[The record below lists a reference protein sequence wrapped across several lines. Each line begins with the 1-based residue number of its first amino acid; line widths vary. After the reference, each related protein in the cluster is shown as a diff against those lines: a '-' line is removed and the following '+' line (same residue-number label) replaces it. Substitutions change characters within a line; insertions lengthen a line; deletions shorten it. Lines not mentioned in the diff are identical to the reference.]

1 MIFTVGFAGIVFGAA
16 IGYLV
21 RDVVAYR
28 PPSRRKRVVLDR
40 YWRSWPA
47 TIRELRKMTHN

>member
-1 MIFTVGFAGIVFGAA
+1 MIIAVGFAGIVFGAV

-28 PPSRRKRVVLDR
+28 PPSKRRRVGLDQ

>member
-1 MIFTVGFAGIVFGAA
+1 MVIVVGFAGIVFGGV

-28 PPSRRKRVVLDR
+28 PPSKRRRVVLDR

-47 TIRELRKMTHN
+47 TIQELRKMTSD

>member
-1 MIFTVGFAGIVFGAA
+1 MIITVGFAGIVFGAV

-28 PPSRRKRVVLDR
+28 PPSKRRRVGLDQ

-47 TIRELRKMTHN
+47 MIQELRKITDR

>member
-1 MIFTVGFAGIVFGAA
+1 MIITVGFAGIVFGAV

>member
-1 MIFTVGFAGIVFGAA
+1 MIIAVGFAGIVFGAV

-28 PPSRRKRVVLDR
+28 PPSKRRRVGLDQ
-40 YWRSWPA
+40 YWRSWRGWRGCTTERVPQ
-47 TIRELRKMTHN
+47 

>member
-1 MIFTVGFAGIVFGAA
+1 MIITVGFAGIVFGAA

-47 TIRELRKMTHN
+47 TSRELRKMPHN

>member
-1 MIFTVGFAGIVFGAA
+1 MIITVGFAGIVFGAA
-16 IGYLV
+16 IRYLV